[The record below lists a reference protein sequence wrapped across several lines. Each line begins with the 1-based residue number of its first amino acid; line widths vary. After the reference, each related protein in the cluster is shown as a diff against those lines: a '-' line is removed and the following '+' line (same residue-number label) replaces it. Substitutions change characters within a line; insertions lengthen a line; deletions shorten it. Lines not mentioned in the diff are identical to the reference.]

1 MGLVEMLMCF
11 FAVFTMVFCKDLDD
25 SWQHPSDRSFQVM
38 NTRETCPF
46 CRVVA
51 GGGLSKWAV
60 SPLQLGYIGVSG
72 SPSLCIYIYTNAHT
86 RFFFHRHLFS
96 YVNINT

>member
-1 MGLVEMLMCF
+1 MLMCF

-72 SPSLCIYIYTNAHT
+72 SPSLCIYIYIRMHT
-86 RFFFHRHLFS
+86 PDFFSIAISFS

>member
-1 MGLVEMLMCF
+1 MLMCF

-51 GGGLSKWAV
+51 GVGLA
-60 SPLQLGYIGVSG
+60 SG
-72 SPSLCIYIYTNAHT
+72 L
-86 RFFFHRHLFS
+86 
-96 YVNINT
+96 